1 MFSVYLNENR
11 FRILNENE
19 TELFEK
25 STNLNADEKYI
36 LWMNKRYADFKE
48 VMLDCLNSNE
58 KKAKDTTVIKVNL
71 QNRIKK
77 FVYI

>member
-71 QNRIKK
+71 
-77 FVYI
+77 